1 MQQFVYDLYVKYSNE
16 PIERR
21 ISLARIAYRKTEEHL
36 RKFYD
41 SWNAFNGILCLTL
54 MCLSGD
60 GNLTQ
65 RDYDLF
71 RQVSDTTPTYDELYD
86 MATSLNYQLI
96 IDKYRVGGQELLAQ
110 ALILCATMFACKGS
124 YGRDEQAL
132 VDALSKFYA

>member
-1 MQQFVYDLYVKYSNE
+1 MQQFAYELYVKYSNQ
-16 PIERR
+16 PIEYR
-21 ISLARIAYRKTEEHL
+21 ISLARTTYRKIEEQL
-36 RKFYD
+36 RKYYD

-65 RDYDLF
+65 RDYELF

-96 IDKYRVGGQELLAQ
+96 IDKYRACGQETLAQ
-110 ALILCATMFACKGS
+110 AVVLCAIMFACKGS

-132 VDALSKFYA
+132 VDALSKYYA